1 LDDAAC
7 ALIHCSL
14 QLSDANPEKAKYVE
28 QEKRGA
34 TYYNEQRILEETGL
48 FKYKMPW
55 QLVADLAISR
65 PNDAIYQYAK
75 PAADKVLGAVVD
87 TGFMYVDSI
96 SRFQK
101 NLGDTLYAMAVGPY
115 AAKNQIGPFDLPWDS
130 DGFGGPTA
138 GGSMVVGSSPIV
150 CSVMRGCI
158 RSFPIVVGSPEY
170 IPSNVIFSGE
180 RKDSAPTNNDE
191 KPSRYTNDKHH
202 PNSVSPEPKN
212 VDKLYENS
220 IVDGNG
226 VRWAQDSDGTI
237 HRFSKPSNGQTHWN
251 G

>member
-1 LDDAAC
+1 MGFYRRGRRRVGYGGASGKEGIDLLSNVTQGAGTASTVEIYNREFHDDEKKKLASLKNNRSKEYQQRLDDAAC

-101 NLGDTLYAMAVGPY
+101 NLGDTLYAM
-115 AAKNQIGPFDLPWDS
+115 
-130 DGFGGPTA
+130 
-138 GGSMVVGSSPIV
+138 
-150 CSVMRGCI
+150 
-158 RSFPIVVGSPEY
+158 
-170 IPSNVIFSGE
+170 
-180 RKDSAPTNNDE
+180 
-191 KPSRYTNDKHH
+191 
-202 PNSVSPEPKN
+202 
-212 VDKLYENS
+212 
-220 IVDGNG
+220 
-226 VRWAQDSDGTI
+226 
-237 HRFSKPSNGQTHWN
+237 
-251 G
+251 